1 MKTISF
7 IFILVLAFGIVQG
20 QKVKDVKLTNA
31 NDSIS
36 YAFGVS
42 IADNLQ
48 KQEIENLNPLALA
61 RAFFDVYNKSTKM
74 DVEGA
79 NTMIQKYFDTQEA
92 KKFDVTIKEAK
103 KFHEENGKK
112 EGVVTTESGLQYKV
126 IKEGDGIK
134 PSIDDVVRVNYEGT
148 LIDGTKFDSSYDRGE
163 PAEFGLKQVIS
174 GWTEA
179 LQLMKEG
186 SIYMI
191 YLPAD
196 LAYGS
201 RQAGELIK
209 PFSSLIFKV
218 ELIKVIKQ
226 DQE

>member
-1 MKTISF
+1 MKKLSL
-7 IFILVLAFGIVQG
+7 ILILLVSFGILQG
-20 QKVKDVKLTNA
+20 QKVKDVKLTSI

-48 KQEIENLNPLALA
+48 RQQIENLNPLVLA
-61 RAFFDVYNKSTKM
+61 RAFYDIYNKSSKIK
-74 DVEGA
+74 VEDA
-79 NTMIQKYFDTQEA
+79 NTMIQTYFDAQESKKYEETINEA
-92 KKFDVTIKEAK
+92 KKFLK
-103 KFHEENGKK
+103 ENGAK
-112 EGVVTTESGLQYKV
+112 EGVVTLESGLQYKI

-134 PSIDDVVRVNYEGT
+134 PSIDDVVSVNYEGT

-179 LQLMKEG
+179 LQLMNEG

-191 YLPAD
+191 YLPSD

-209 PFSSLIFKV
+209 PFSTLIFKV
-218 ELIKVIKQ
+218 ELLKVIKT
-226 DQE
+226 EEE

>member
-1 MKTISF
+1 MKKLSI
-7 IFILVLAFGIVQG
+7 IFILLVSFGIVEG
-20 QKVKDVKLTNA
+20 QKVKDVKLTTA

-48 KQEIENLNPLALA
+48 KQQIENLNPLALA
-61 RAFFDVYNKSTKM
+61 RAFYDIYNKSSKIK
-74 DVEGA
+74 VEDA
-79 NTMIQKYFDTQEA
+79 NSMIQKYFDAQES
-92 KKFDVTIKEAK
+92 KKYEETIKEAK
-103 KFHEENGKK
+103 QFLKENGAK
-112 EGVVTTESGLQYKV
+112 EGVVTTESGLQYKI

-134 PSIDDVVRVNYEGT
+134 PTADDVVRVHYEGT

-163 PAEFGLKQVIS
+163 PAEFGLKQVIT

-186 SIYMI
+186 STYMI
-191 YLPAD
+191 YLPSD

-209 PFSSLIFKV
+209 PFSTLIFKV
-218 ELIKVIKQ
+218 ELLKVIKT
-226 DQE
+226 EEE